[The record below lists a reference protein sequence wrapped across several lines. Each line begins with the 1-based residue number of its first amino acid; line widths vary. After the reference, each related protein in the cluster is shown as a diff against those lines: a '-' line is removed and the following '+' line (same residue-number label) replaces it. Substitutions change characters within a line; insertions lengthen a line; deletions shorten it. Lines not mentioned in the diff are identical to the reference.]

1 MADNYIALFSHFIPC
16 GVWEAVYIIEGLLKQ
31 RSDADPD
38 TIHADTQ
45 GQSYPVH
52 ALAHLFGFELLDAD
66 PQLEGADLLPGR
78 RRHPLQRT
86 SIRCSASPARTRS
99 TGG

>member
-1 MADNYIALFSHFIPC
+1 
-16 GVWEAVYIIEGLLKQ
+16 VYIIEGLLRQ

-38 TIHADTQ
+38 TIHAYTQ

-52 ALAHLFGFELLDAD
+52 ALAHLFGFELLPRIRNWRELIFYRPGPNSRYAHIDA
-66 PQLEGADLLPGR
+66 LFGEPG
-78 RRHPLQRT
+78 
-86 SIRCSASPARTRS
+86 RTRS